1 MRILHLSDIHV
12 EKTAPNKYGV
22 NATDSLRLMLAE
34 LRHLRAVDA
43 IVVTGDIADDGAVEA
58 YAAT

>member
-1 MRILHLSDIHV
+1 MRILHLSDTHV
-12 EKTAPNKYGV
+12 EKTDAPNKYGV

-43 IVVTGDIADDGAVEA
+43 IVVTGGIADDGAVEA
-58 YAAT
+58 